1 MFSIKNILL
10 YNKQRTK
17 SNSTFLIFYKS
28 RSIGKETSLKNLL
41 KYFKGSAVIFAILAP
56 LSMILEVS
64 MDLLHPTLLSNI
76 IDIGVAEANINYILK
91 VGAYMIIVSILAV
104 IGGVLCSFFASA
116 ASMRLAEDLREAI
129 FKKVNSL
136 SFMEIDKLKTASLI
150 TRLTNDVTQVQQ
162 MFNMALRAAVRSP
175 LMAIGGIIM
184 AVRLSLNLS
193 TIFAVSIPIIIIGII
208 IILKKSMPLFIKVQN
223 KLDDINLVMR
233 ENILGVRV
241 IKSFNLEEKQKER
254 FNKKNKELTVSS
266 IASQNM
272 NLVLSPFTQF
282 IMNLSVVAVLWF
294 GGRMVSYQTLEL
306 GKIMAFVNYMIQIM
320 HSTVMVI
327 NLMMN
332 FSRAKASADR
342 INEILNMASSIKE
355 KEDAKKLEGYDIEFR
370 NVYFKFNEE
379 SENVLEDISFSIK
392 EGERI
397 GIIGPTGSG
406 KSTIIS
412 LIPRLYDIYK
422 GEILIGGINVKELK
436 LKELRD
442 NIGIVLQ
449 ESLLLSGDIE
459 GNIRFGNNF
468 ATFKEIEKSAKDA
481 QAYEFINKKK
491 NKYKEKVEQR
501 AKNLSGGQKQRLSIA
516 RTLVRNPKILIM
528 DDASSAL
535 DMKTQ
540 SKLHEAIKNRDDGA
554 TIITIAQRISAVMA
568 SDKIIVL
575 DEGRISAI
583 GSHDELIRN
592 NEIYRTI
599 AVSQLGEE
607 VLSNV

>member
-41 KYFKGSAVIFAILAP
+41 KFFKGSAVIFAILAP

-272 NLVLSPFTQF
+272 NLVLSPFTQL

-568 SDKIIVL
+568 SDKIIVV

>member
-28 RSIGKETSLKNLL
+28 RSTGKETSLKNLL

-272 NLVLSPFTQF
+272 NLVLSPFTQL

-568 SDKIIVL
+568 SDKIIVV

>member
-282 IMNLSVVAVLWF
+282 IMNLSVVVVLWF

-491 NKYKEKVEQR
+491 NKYKEKIEQR

-568 SDKIIVL
+568 SDKIIVV

>member
-1 MFSIKNILL
+1 M
-10 YNKQRTK
+10 
-17 SNSTFLIFYKS
+17 
-28 RSIGKETSLKNLL
+28 KNLL
-41 KYFKGSAVIFAILAP
+41 KYFKGSAIIFAILAP

-91 VGAYMIIVSILAV
+91 VGIYMIIVSILAV
-104 IGGVLCSFFASA
+104 IGGVLCSVFASA
-116 ASMRLAEDLREAI
+116 ASMRLAEALREAI

-193 TIFAVSIPIIIIGII
+193 TIFTVSIPIIVIGII

-272 NLVLSPFTQF
+272 NLVLSPFTQL

-342 INEILNMASSIKE
+342 INEILNMTSSIKE
-355 KEDAKKLEGYDIEFR
+355 KENAKKLEGYDIEFR

-392 EGERI
+392 EGEHI

-436 LKELRD
+436 LKELRE

-491 NKYKEKVEQR
+491 NKYKEKIEQR
-501 AKNLSGGQKQRLSIA
+501 GKNLSGG
-516 RTLVRNPKILIM
+516 
-528 DDASSAL
+528 
-535 DMKTQ
+535 
-540 SKLHEAIKNRDDGA
+540 KNKGFLL
-554 TIITIAQRISAVMA
+554 Q
-568 SDKIIVL
+568 
-575 DEGRISAI
+575 
-583 GSHDELIRN
+583 EL
-592 NEIYRTI
+592 
-599 AVSQLGEE
+599 
-607 VLSNV
+607 

>member
-41 KYFKGSAVIFAILAP
+41 KFFKGSAVIFAILAP

-272 NLVLSPFTQF
+272 NLVLSPFTQL

-459 GNIRFGNNF
+459 GNIGFGNNF

-568 SDKIIVL
+568 SDKIIVV